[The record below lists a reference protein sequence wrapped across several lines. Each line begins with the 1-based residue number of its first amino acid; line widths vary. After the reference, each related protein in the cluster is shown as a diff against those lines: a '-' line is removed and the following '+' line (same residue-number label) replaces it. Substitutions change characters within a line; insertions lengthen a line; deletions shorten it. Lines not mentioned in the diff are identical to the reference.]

1 MDPKSEVLLRQYDY
15 LSGRILLLNA
25 PTDELLA
32 EFGESI
38 QPSIWTW
45 NFNDYQYFQARQ
57 AEVHFG
63 TEIPAGEFD
72 QAVIFVPK
80 SKELLNYLIHNLAVQ
95 LKQGSSIFLV
105 GEKKGGVERAA
116 KQLQAYGKA
125 IKLDSARHCQLWQLT
140 LDCAVEAKTLAD
152 WAQTYTV
159 PTPKGELTV
168 CALPGVFSQNRLD
181 VGTAVLLP
189 YLNQVSS
196 GKIAD
201 FGCGA
206 GVMSAYLAK
215 LNPEN
220 RIFALDVD
228 AFALASTQMT
238 FEKNQLSPQQLEIK
252 AISGIEDAPLFLHA
266 IVSNPP
272 FHQGIQTHY
281 DASENLCKT
290 ARRHLKSGG
299 ELWIVANRFL
309 NYPTLIEQSF
319 GQCTVKT
326 DQSGFKVLFAST
338 QKNFKE
344 S

>member
-1 MDPKSEVLLRQYDY
+1 MDAKSEVLLRQYDY
-15 LSGRILLLNA
+15 LSGRVLLINP
-25 PTDELLA
+25 PTDQLLS
-32 EFGESI
+32 EFDDKI
-38 QPSIWTW
+38 QASIWTW
-45 NFNDYQYFQARQ
+45 NYNDYQYFQSQQ
-57 AEVHFG
+57 ANVHFG
-63 TEIPAGEFD
+63 AEFPEAEFD

-80 SKELLNYLIHNLAVQ
+80 SKELLNYLIHNVAAHLASGNSV
-95 LKQGSSIFLV
+95 FLV

-116 KQLQAYGKA
+116 KQLQAYGKI

-140 LDCAVEAKTLAD
+140 LDCCVEKKALAD
-152 WAQTYTV
+152 WALTYSIS
-159 PTPKGELTV
+159 TPKGDLTV

-189 YLNQVSS
+189 YLSEVTS

-206 GVMSAYLAK
+206 GVISAYLAK
-215 LNPEN
+215 LNPNN

-238 FEKNQLSPQQLEIK
+238 FEKNQLQPEQLEIK
-252 AISGIEDAPLFLHA
+252 AVSGIDDAPLFLHA

-272 FHQGIQTHY
+272 FHQGIQTNY
-281 DASENLCKT
+281 DASENLCKSS
-290 ARRHLKSGG
+290 RRHLKSGG

-309 NYPTLIEQSF
+309 NYPILIEQSF

-326 DQSGFKVLFAST
+326 DQQGFKVLFAST
-338 QKNFKE
+338 SKNKE